1 MAGSGSR
8 ADDHAGKV
16 LGNAFWSKLVD
27 KSSYKVFYTY
37 QGWQG
42 TIFPYIV
49 TQKAYGWSNKEATL
63 YRAGITKSTEDKHLS
78 SGQSNC
84 TKKILL
90 QDISPQFN
98 QWTFTNW

>member
-1 MAGSGSR
+1 MSLYRNEILLIYSYLIFKILSNSKAGQIVFYNLKHLAGSGSR

-49 TQKAYGWSNKEATL
+49 TQKAYG
-63 YRAGITKSTEDKHLS
+63 
-78 SGQSNC
+78 
-84 TKKILL
+84 
-90 QDISPQFN
+90 
-98 QWTFTNW
+98 